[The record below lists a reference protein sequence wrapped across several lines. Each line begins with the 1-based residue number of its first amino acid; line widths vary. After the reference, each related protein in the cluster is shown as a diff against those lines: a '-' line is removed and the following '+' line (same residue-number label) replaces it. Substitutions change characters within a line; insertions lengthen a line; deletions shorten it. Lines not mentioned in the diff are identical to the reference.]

1 MNKVTIPGKTNMLE
15 VDLIIHILSN
25 LPEEYEVAVSESEE
39 KLNNILLH
47 LCLWR
52 GFERNSTAGLN
63 TSLRMQRP
71 KKKKRLRQLSR
82 SSTKVDAVTVAIMAT
97 RVRIAWI
104 KISPV
109 VLART
114 LGIDSTAS
122 ATVLVS

>member
-1 MNKVTIPGKTNMLE
+1 
-15 VDLIIHILSN
+15 
-25 LPEEYEVAVSESEE
+25 
-39 KLNNILLH
+39 
-47 LCLWR
+47 
-52 GFERNSTAGLN
+52 
-63 TSLRMQRP
+63 MQRP